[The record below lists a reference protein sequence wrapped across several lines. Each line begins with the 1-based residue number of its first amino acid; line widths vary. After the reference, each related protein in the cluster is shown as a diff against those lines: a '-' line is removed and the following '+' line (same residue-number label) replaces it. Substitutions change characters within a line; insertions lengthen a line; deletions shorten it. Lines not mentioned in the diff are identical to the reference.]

1 METINNYV
9 SRIEA
14 LPNSKKLI
22 LFIIAIVVV
31 IIIVECIMPYFNSKN
46 NIVNHSKVDQ
56 FKNDEDEDE
65 EEEDEEEDEEEN
77 TQKKPSKPKK
87 ISLDSNKLNITLFFA
102 HWCGHCKRFIKD
114 SWKELKEKYEDHAKV
129 QLNDVDCTNIKSKI
143 TTPKGND
150 IEGFPTMIIN
160 YKDKS
165 GDIVEEEYK
174 GGRSVKHIVAFIEK
188 RIMS

>member
-1 METINNYV
+1 MDTINNYV

-31 IIIVECIMPYFNSKN
+31 FIIVEVIMSYFNSKN

-65 EEEDEEEDEEEN
+65 EEDEE
-77 TQKKPSKPKK
+77 KPSKPKK
-87 ISLDSNKLNITLFFA
+87 ISLDGDKLNLTLFFA
-102 HWCGHCKRFIKD
+102 HWCGHCKKFIKD
-114 SWKELKEKYEDHAKV
+114 TWKELKDKYEDHDQV
-129 QLNDVDCTNIKSKI
+129 QLNDVDCTNIKSRI

-150 IEGFPTMIIN
+150 IEGFPTIIIN
-160 YKDKS
+160 FKDKS
-165 GDIVEEEYK
+165 GEIQEEEYK
-174 GGRSVKHIVAFIEK
+174 GGRSVKHLVAFIEK
-188 RIMS
+188 RIR

>member
-22 LFIIAIVVV
+22 LFIIAIIVVF
-31 IIIVECIMPYFNSKN
+31 IIVEVIMSYFNSKN
-46 NIVNHSKVDQ
+46 NIVNHSKVDN
-56 FKNDEDEDE
+56 FKNKTDDEEEDEEDEDEDE
-65 EEEDEEEDEEEN
+65 EEEEN
-77 TQKKPSKPKK
+77 FKGPKK
-87 ISLDSNKLNITLFFA
+87 ISLNGDKLNITLFFA

-114 SWKELKEKYEDHAKV
+114 TWTELKEKYEDDDQV
-129 QLNDVDCTNIKSKI
+129 QLNDVDCTNIKSRI

-165 GDIVEEEYK
+165 GNIQEEEYK

-188 RIMS
+188 RIN

>member
-31 IIIVECIMPYFNSKN
+31 FIIVEVIMSYFSKN

-65 EEEDEEEDEEEN
+65 DEDEDDEE
-77 TQKKPSKPKK
+77 KPSKPKK
-87 ISLDSNKLNITLFFA
+87 ISLDSDKLNITLFFA

-114 SWKELKEKYEDHAKV
+114 TWKELKDKYDDHDQV
-129 QLNDVDCTNIKSKI
+129 QLNDVDCTNIKSRI

-150 IEGFPTMIIN
+150 IEGFPTIIIN

-165 GDIVEEEYK
+165 GEIKEEEYK
-174 GGRSVKHIVAFIEK
+174 GGRSVKHLVAFIEK
-188 RIMS
+188 RIN